1 MKKYLSLAMMTLL
14 CVGVLAGCG
23 GAKEVDSRDEANRVL
38 LSASS
43 VVAECESLMKEYDKV
58 LDDTKMSP
66 QLKLNQVKEKDLKN
80 IEKRLDGA
88 YEEIRA
94 CDSYKDVEDVKPKYD
109 SALDKQKRA
118 VKHLGYIRDE
128 LVELEEKK

>member
-1 MKKYLSLAMMTLL
+1 MKKYLSLAMMILL

-43 VVAECESLMKEYDKV
+43 VVAECESVMKEYDKV

-88 YEEIRA
+88 YEDIRA